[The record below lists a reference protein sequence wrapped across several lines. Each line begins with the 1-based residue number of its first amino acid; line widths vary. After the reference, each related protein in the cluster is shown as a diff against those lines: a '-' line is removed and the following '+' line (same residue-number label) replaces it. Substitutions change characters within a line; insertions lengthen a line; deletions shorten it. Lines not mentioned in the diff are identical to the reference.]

1 MDRYFE
7 FRLPDLR
14 QSNRVLQQLAEV
26 RQVVHYEIIRPSL
39 HDIFVR
45 IARPETSPSP
55 DLVTNS
61 P

>member
-14 QSNRVLQQLAEV
+14 QSSRVLQQLAEV

-45 IARPETSPSP
+45 ITRPETSPSP